1 MERLARQDT
10 RNGISRTAVRMWGL
24 FFAAAGIAG
33 QAIIQNRMLNLGG
46 MTNTQLLERMTE
58 DPNAMS
64 LAAIAL
70 VLQAV
75 QTCAVPIFSF
85 LLVEGFQH
93 TKNGMKYL
101 LRVLGVAAVSEL
113 PYNLAMSGSLWDV
126 SSRNPAFG
134 LVLALVML
142 LFFKGLAGKGIGKLL
157 IRILVTAATVLWCQM
172 LKIPEGASCVL
183 MVAVLWAAR
192 ELKNYRTFIGCGAAA
207 CCTLFS
213 PFYLASP
220 MGFLV
225 VHGYR
230 GERGEENRLVNY
242 LAYPALLLAAAL
254 AGEILL

>member
-1 MERLARQDT
+1 MERLARHET
-10 RNGISRTAVRMWGL
+10 RTGITRTAVRMWGL
-24 FFAAAGIAG
+24 FFAAIGIAG
-33 QAIIQNRMLNLGG
+33 QAIIQNRLLHMGSVSSA
-46 MTNTQLLERMTE
+46 QLLE
-58 DPNAMS
+58 AMS
-64 LAAIAL
+64 ADPTVMLMATVAL
-70 VLQAV
+70 VLQAM

-93 TKNGMKYL
+93 TKDGVKYL
-101 LRVLGVAAVSEL
+101 LRVLGVAVLSEP
-113 PYNLAMSGSLWDV
+113 PYNLAMSGSLWDT
-126 SSRNPAFG
+126 STRNPAFG

-142 LFFKGLAGKGIGKLL
+142 LLYQRFAGKGIGKVLM
-157 IRILVTAATVLWCQM
+157 RVLVTVAAVLWCLM
-172 LKIPEGASCVL
+172 LKIPEGGSCVV

-242 LAYPALLLAAAL
+242 LAYPALLLAAAA
-254 AGEILL
+254 AGLFL